1 MEFHTGYRNWKLKIT
16 WDQLFDN
23 QWTKAINGDEMLKIS
38 ILFREHFF
46 ERYHTDWSMD
56 SWINIKWLTIICSP
70 RWMRGAPL
78 LKYLQCTNLI
88 RCPTMKPNTFRLI
101 HSQNILDS
109 TIWHAFRTPAI
120 VVCLKTLCIEV
131 IDQPRCRKYAD
142 AIYFFFFFA
151 QQIMPKNLRVQ
162 GTAKNT
168 LFIVYSL
175 DLMLE
180 HGKSIIDY
188 GVKLLP
194 GFLVVS
200 PWRNVWPKIYTENY
214 HRKKEA
220 LFIECQRKKQ
230 SHFGILQRF
239 RAIDI
244 AKLIEICVNAS
255 SRKKRFTRMT
265 SIEYGGSTLFAKS
278 QSFSQHKNKRQ
289 QKAHRNE
296 SELAIY
302 PTLYHIYSTN
312 SVQGPQSGFPKYET
326 KTMAK
331 SLEQKLSGR
340 PEWFVASDKFQ
351 SNYIFSN
358 CWTHFL

>member
-1 MEFHTGYRNWKLKIT
+1 MDERSSTAQIFTMYKLDSMSNNETQHIWTYPLSKYT
-16 WDQLFDN
+16 WLN
-23 QWTKAINGDEMLKIS
+23 
-38 ILFREHFF
+38 
-46 ERYHTDWSMD
+46 
-56 SWINIKWLTIICSP
+56 
-70 RWMRGAPL
+70 
-78 LKYLQCTNLI
+78 NLA
-88 RCPTMKPNTFRLI
+88 RVPNASDCCV
-101 HSQNILDS
+101 SQNPLHWS
-109 TIWHAFRTPAI
+109 HWPA
-120 VVCLKTLCIEV
+120 TLSKI
-131 IDQPRCRKYAD
+131 CRRNL
-142 AIYFFFFFA
+142 FLLFFA

-312 SVQGPQSGFPKYET
+312 SVQGPHSGFPKYET

-331 SLEQKLSGR
+331 SLEQKLSAR

>member
-1 MEFHTGYRNWKLKIT
+1 
-16 WDQLFDN
+16 
-23 QWTKAINGDEMLKIS
+23 
-38 ILFREHFF
+38 
-46 ERYHTDWSMD
+46 
-56 SWINIKWLTIICSP
+56 
-70 RWMRGAPL
+70 
-78 LKYLQCTNLI
+78 
-88 RCPTMKPNTFRLI
+88 
-101 HSQNILDS
+101 
-109 TIWHAFRTPAI
+109 
-120 VVCLKTLCIEV
+120 
-131 IDQPRCRKYAD
+131 
-142 AIYFFFFFA
+142 
-151 QQIMPKNLRVQ
+151 
-162 GTAKNT
+162 
-168 LFIVYSL
+168 
-175 DLMLE
+175 MLE

-331 SLEQKLSGR
+331 SLEQKLSAR

>member
-88 RCPTMKPNTFRLI
+88 RCPTMKPNTFGLI

-142 AIYFFFFFA
+142 AIYFFFFRSTD
-151 QQIMPKNLRVQ
+151 N
-162 GTAKNT
+162 AKEFT
-168 LFIVYSL
+168 CARHGEEYAIHCLFIGSNVGAWKINNRLWSQVIAWI
-175 DLMLE
+175 
-180 HGKSIIDY
+180 SCR
-188 GVKLLP
+188 
-194 GFLVVS
+194 VS
-200 PWRNVWPKIYTENY
+200 
-214 HRKKEA
+214 
-220 LFIECQRKKQ
+220 
-230 SHFGILQRF
+230 
-239 RAIDI
+239 
-244 AKLIEICVNAS
+244 
-255 SRKKRFTRMT
+255 MT
-265 SIEYGGSTLFAKS
+265 
-278 QSFSQHKNKRQ
+278 
-289 QKAHRNE
+289 
-296 SELAIY
+296 
-302 PTLYHIYSTN
+302 
-312 SVQGPQSGFPKYET
+312 
-326 KTMAK
+326 
-331 SLEQKLSGR
+331 
-340 PEWFVASDKFQ
+340 
-351 SNYIFSN
+351 
-358 CWTHFL
+358 